1 MTKRQKHFKEK
12 NGNIDNGERFFAQ
25 HCQHCREYVK
35 VVWGQPNYNSSMNF
49 FISASCSRALRKR
62 CHWLRARV
70 RLCSG

>member
-1 MTKRQKHFKEK
+1 MA
-12 NGNIDNGERFFAQ
+12 NGFSLNIANIAVGMLRGCGGEM
-25 HCQHCREYVK
+25 
-35 VVWGQPNYNSSMNF
+35 VWGQPNYNFSMNF